1 MSEFHKQ
8 VGRIIDRTR
17 EKKLTENWRKTK
29 IVTQSSFVG
38 ADILLKL
45 LQKPGAV
52 GLRIQ
57 YGIDDEGNMHPVFF
71 ACNAAGKI
79 IRSVSE
85 KAASLTEPEDGDSD
99 GADASLPCPPY
110 CP

>member
-1 MSEFHKQ
+1 MSDFNKQ
-8 VGRIIDRTR
+8 VGKIISKAR
-17 EKKLTENWRKTK
+17 ERQLTENWKKTS

-45 LQKPGAV
+45 LRKPGAV

-57 YGIDDEGNMHPVFF
+57 YGIDDDGNMHPVFF
-71 ACNAAGKI
+71 ACDATGKI
-79 IRSVSE
+79 IRTVAE
-85 KAASLTEPEDGDSD
+85 KVISTFDPDDSD

>member
-1 MSEFHKQ
+1 MSEFNKQ
-8 VGRIIDRTR
+8 VGRIIDKTR
-17 EKKLTENWRKTK
+17 EKKLAENWRRTK
-29 IVTQSSFVG
+29 IVTQSSFIG

-45 LQKPGAV
+45 LRKPGAV

-79 IRSVSE
+79 ISTISE
-85 KAASLTEPEDGDSD
+85 KASSIIDPERDDGD

>member
-1 MSEFHKQ
+1 MSEFNKK
-8 VGRIIDRTR
+8 VGKIIDRAR
-17 EKKLTENWRKTK
+17 EKKLAENWRKTK

-45 LQKPGAV
+45 LQRPGAV

-57 YGIDDEGNMHPVFF
+57 YGMDDDGNMHPVFF
-71 ACNAAGKI
+71 ACDAGGRI
-79 IRSVSE
+79 INTVSE
-85 KAASLTEPEDGDSD
+85 RVSSLLDPEDGESD

>member
-1 MSEFHKQ
+1 MSDFNKQ
-8 VGRIIDRTR
+8 VGKIISKAR
-17 EKKLTENWRKTK
+17 EKRLTENWKKTN

-38 ADILLKL
+38 SEIILRL

-57 YGIDDEGNMHPVFF
+57 YGIDDAGNMHPVFF
-71 ACNAAGKI
+71 ACDAAGRI
-79 IRSVSE
+79 IRTISERAVSILDE
-85 KAASLTEPEDGDSD
+85 LDDSD

>member
-1 MSEFHKQ
+1 MSDFNQ
-8 VGRIIDRTR
+8 YVGKIISKAR
-17 EKKLTENWRKTK
+17 EKRLLENWKKTS

-38 ADILLKL
+38 ADIILSLLR
-45 LQKPGAV
+45 KPGAV

-57 YGIDDEGNMHPVFF
+57 YGLDDDGNMHPVFF
-71 ACNAAGKI
+71 ACDAAGKVI
-79 IRSVSE
+79 KTVSE
-85 KAASLTEPEDGDSD
+85 KAISILDADDSD